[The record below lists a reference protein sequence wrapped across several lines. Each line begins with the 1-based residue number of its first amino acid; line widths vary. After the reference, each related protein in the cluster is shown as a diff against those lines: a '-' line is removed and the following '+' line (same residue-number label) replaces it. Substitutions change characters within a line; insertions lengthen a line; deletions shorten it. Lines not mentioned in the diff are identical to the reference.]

1 MSDPAHD
8 ISKHRRI
15 YLIVGMILLVGTL
28 LTFALD
34 HFEAISLKKKSG
46 MLIAMLA
53 ALAIAT
59 VKGGFVAGVFMHLSN
74 EKKWVYWVLG
84 FTLFFFI
91 GMMGLTLWG
100 MNDIPGQG
108 HQFDPK
114 TGLPI
119 VQEDAG
125 R

>member
-1 MSDPAHD
+1 MSDHAHD
-8 ISKHRRI
+8 ISKHRKI
-15 YLIVGMILLVGTL
+15 YIMVGVILLVGTL

-34 HFEAISLKKKSG
+34 HFEAIDLKKHKG
-46 MLIAMLA
+46 MLVAMLA

-74 EKKWVYWVLG
+74 EKKWIYWVMG
-84 FTLFFFI
+84 FTFFFFV

-100 MNDIPGQG
+100 MRDIPGQG
-108 HQFDPK
+108 NEFDTK

-119 VQEDAG
+119 VQKAVG
-125 R
+125 K

>member
-1 MSDPAHD
+1 MSDHAHD
-8 ISKHRRI
+8 ISKHKKI
-15 YLIVGMILLVGTL
+15 YVMVGVILLLGTL

-34 HFEAISLKKKSG
+34 HFEAIDLKKKAG
-46 MLIAMLA
+46 MLVATLA
-53 ALAIAT
+53 ALMIAT

-74 EKKWVYWVLG
+74 EKKWIYWVMG
-84 FTLFFFI
+84 FTFFFFV

-108 HQFDPK
+108 NQFDAK

-119 VQEDAG
+119 VKKASG
-125 R
+125 K